1 MRGIGMV
8 RLDDAVPARLKTHGT
23 TFEVL
28 VDPDGALALKRGERV
43 NLEDILAVED
53 IFENASRGDRSPEE
67 DLQKAFGTLEVLPIA
82 EIIIKKGDISLTAE
96 QRKQFIE
103 NKRRQVI
110 EVIARNAINPQTKTP
125 HPPGRIEQAM
135 TEARVNI
142 DPTKSIDELV
152 KIAMKAIRP
161 LIPIRFEEVEVAV
174 KIPSAYAPKAYGEV
188 AAYGKLIREA
198 WQNDGSW
205 IGVVQ
210 IPAGMQNEFYALINR
225 LTKGEAETKLLK
237 H

>member
-1 MRGIGMV
+1 MV

-28 VDPDGALALKRGERV
+28 VDPDGALALKRGDAIKV
-43 NLEDILAVED
+43 DDILAVED
-53 IFENASRGDRSPEE
+53 VFENASRGDRSAEE
-67 DLQKAFGTLEVLPIA
+67 DLTKAFGTTDPLAIA
-82 EIIIKKGDISLTAE
+82 ETIIKKGEISLTAE
-96 QRKQFIE
+96 QRKKFIE

-125 HPPGRIEQAM
+125 HPPARIEQAM

-142 DPTKSIDELV
+142 DPAKSVDELV
-152 KIAMKAIRP
+152 SIAMKAIRP
-161 LIPIRFEEVEVAV
+161 LIPIRFDEVEIAV
-174 KIPSAYAPKAYGEV
+174 KVPAAYAPKAYGEIS
-188 AAYGKLIREA
+188 AFGKVTREA
-198 WQNDGSW
+198 WQNNGCW
-205 IGVVQ
+205 IGVVKF
-210 IPAGMQNEFYALINR
+210 PAGMQDDFYSMINR

>member
-1 MRGIGMV
+1 MV

-28 VDPDGALALKRGERV
+28 VDPDGALALTRGESV
-43 NLEDILAVED
+43 NLEEILAVED
-53 IFENASRGDRSPEE
+53 VFENASRGDRSPEE
-67 DLQKAFGTLEVLPIA
+67 DLQKAFGTTQALTIA
-82 EIIIKKGDISLTAE
+82 ETIIKKGEISLTAE

-110 EVIARNAINPQTKTP
+110 AIIARNAINPQTQTP
-125 HPPGRIEQAM
+125 HPPGRIDQAM

-142 DPTKSIDELV
+142 DPTKSTDELV

-174 KIPSAYAPKAYGEV
+174 KIPPAYAPKAYGEV
-188 AAYGKLIREA
+188 AAFGKLNREA
-198 WQNDGSW
+198 WQNNGAW

-210 IPAGMQNEFYALINR
+210 IPAGMQTEFYALIIR
-225 LTKGEAETKLLK
+225 LTTGEAETKLLK

>member
-1 MRGIGMV
+1 MV
-8 RLDDAVPARLKTHGT
+8 RLEEAVPARLKTHGT

-28 VDPDGALALKRGERV
+28 VEPDGALALKRGDEV
-43 NLEDILAVED
+43 SLEDILAVED
-53 IFENASRGDRSPEE
+53 IFENASRGDRSAEE
-67 DLQKAFGTLEVLPIA
+67 DLIKAFGTTDVLVIA
-82 EIIIKKGDISLTAE
+82 KAIITKGEISLTAE
-96 QRKQFIE
+96 QRKRFIE

-110 EVIARNAINPQTKTP
+110 EVIARNAINPQTRTP
-125 HPPGRIEQAM
+125 HPPGRIDQAM

-142 DPTKSIDELV
+142 DPSKSTDELV

-174 KIPSAYAPKAYGEV
+174 KVPADYAPKAYGEISGF
-188 AAYGKLIREA
+188 GKVTREA
-198 WQNDGSW
+198 WQNNGSW

-210 IPAGMQNEFYALINR
+210 IPAGMQDDFYSLVNR

>member
-1 MRGIGMV
+1 MV

-28 VDPDGALALKRGERV
+28 VDPDGALALKRGDSV
-43 NLEDILAVED
+43 NLEEILAVED
-53 IFENASRGDRSPEE
+53 VFENASRGDRSPEE

-125 HPPGRIEQAM
+125 HPPTRIDQAM

-142 DPTKSIDELV
+142 DPTKSTDELV

-161 LIPIRFEEVEVAV
+161 LIPIRFETVEVAV
-174 KIPSAYAPKAYGEV
+174 KITSAYAPKAYGEV
-188 AAYGKLIREA
+188 AAFGKLSREA

-210 IPAGMQNEFYALINR
+210 IPAGMQTEFYALINR

>member
-1 MRGIGMV
+1 MV

-125 HPPGRIEQAM
+125 HPPTRIEQAI

-161 LIPIRFEEVEVAV
+161 LIPIRFEVVDVAV
-174 KIPSAYAPKAYGEV
+174 KIPPAYAPKSYGEV
-188 AAYGKLIREA
+188 AAFGKLSREA

-205 IGVVQ
+205 IGVVE
-210 IPAGMQNEFYALINR
+210 IPAGMQTQFYALINR

>member
-1 MRGIGMV
+1 MV

-28 VDPDGALALKRGERV
+28 VDPDGALALKRGDSV

>member
-1 MRGIGMV
+1 MV

-28 VDPDGALALKRGERV
+28 VDPDGALALKRGDDV
-43 NLEDILAVED
+43 KIEDILAVED
-53 IFENASRGDRSPEE
+53 VFENASRGDRSAEE
-67 DLQKAFGTLEVLPIA
+67 DLQKAFGTTDAA
-82 EIIIKKGDISLTAE
+82 EIAKVIINKGEISLTAE
-96 QRKQFIE
+96 QRKKFIE

-110 EVIARNAINPQTKTP
+110 EIIARNAINPQTKTP
-125 HPPGRIEQAM
+125 HPPARIDQAM

-142 DPTKSIDELV
+142 DPTKSADELV

-161 LIPIRFEEVEVAV
+161 LIPIRFEEVEIAMKVPA
-174 KIPSAYAPKAYGEV
+174 SYAPKAYGEI
-188 AAYGKLIREA
+188 AAFGKVTREA
-198 WQNDGSW
+198 WQNNGSW
-205 IGVVQ
+205 IGVIK
-210 IPAGMQNEFYALINR
+210 IPAGMQNDFYDLINR

>member
-1 MRGIGMV
+1 MV

-82 EIIIKKGDISLTAE
+82 EIIIKKGEISLTAE

-174 KIPSAYAPKAYGEV
+174 KIPPAYAPKAYGEV
-188 AAYGKLIREA
+188 AAFGKLTREA

-210 IPAGMQNEFYALINR
+210 IPAGMQTEFYDLVNR
-225 LTKGEAETKLLK
+225 LTRGEAETKLLK

>member
-1 MRGIGMV
+1 MV
-8 RLDDAVPARLKTHGT
+8 RLDDAVPARLKTRGT

-28 VDPDGALALKRGERV
+28 VDPDGALALKRGESV
-43 NLEDILAVED
+43 NLEEILAVED
-53 IFENASRGDRSPEE
+53 VFENASRGDRSPEE
-67 DLQKAFGTLEVLPIA
+67 DLQKAFGTTQALTIA
-82 EIIIKKGDISLTAE
+82 EAIIKKGEISLTAE
-96 QRKQFIE
+96 QRKQFTE

-110 EVIARNAINPQTKTP
+110 EIIARNAINPQTKTP
-125 HPPGRIEQAM
+125 HPPGRIDQAM

-142 DPTKSIDELV
+142 DPTKSTDELV

-174 KIPSAYAPKAYGEV
+174 KIPPAYAPKAYGEV
-188 AAYGKLIREA
+188 AAFGKLNREA
-198 WQNDGSW
+198 WQNNGAW

-210 IPAGMQNEFYALINR
+210 IPAGMQTDFYALINR

>member
-1 MRGIGMV
+1 MV

-125 HPPGRIEQAM
+125 HPPTRIEQAM

-161 LIPIRFEEVEVAV
+161 LIPIRFEVVDVAV

-188 AAYGKLIREA
+188 AAFGKLSREA

-205 IGVVQ
+205 IGVVE
-210 IPAGMQNEFYALINR
+210 IPAGMQTEFYALINR

>member
-1 MRGIGMV
+1 MV

-28 VDPDGALALKRGERV
+28 VDPDGALALKRGDRV

-188 AAYGKLIREA
+188 AAYGKLSREA

-210 IPAGMQNEFYALINR
+210 IPAGMQTEFYALINR
-225 LTKGEAETKLLK
+225 LTRGEAETKLLK